1 MVCAVPE
8 YLRIATAVVA
18 LLLGLWGLICAFR
31 NRPPDTSHLVG
42 VIVTEALALALVGT
56 AFAKLAGGHHL
67 TDTATFIGYA
77 GAFLVIPP
85 GGFALARMEPTK
97 WGSAIIAATGI
108 VEAILVVRL
117 QQVWTA
123 R

>member
-8 YLRIATAVVA
+8 FLRIATAIVA
-18 LLLGLWGLICAFR
+18 LLVGLGGLVYLVR
-31 NRPPDTSHLVG
+31 NRPPNRALLVG
-42 VIVTEALALALVGT
+42 IAVLEVLSLALVGS

-67 TDTATFIGYA
+67 NDTATFIGYA
-77 GAFLVIPP
+77 GAFAVIPP
-85 GGFALARMEPTK
+85 GGLALARMEPTK

-108 VEAILVVRL
+108 VQAILVVRL

-123 R
+123 